1 MTTSIQSGTAADL
14 ALMEMPIPRL
24 FWRYAVPT
32 IAAMLATGIY
42 VTIDGMFIGH
52 YLGADGLAGITL
64 AYPVGAIL
72 YALGTLIGM
81 GGAAQVSLLLGQ
93 GKVTDARQVV
103 GNSFTLAL
111 ICGVTLAIAGT
122 LLSEPILQLLG
133 ANGQVLA
140 YARNYLFW
148 YFALGTLPILATT
161 FAAMLRNDGH
171 PGTVTLILIFGGI
184 LNTFLD
190 WLFIVVL
197 PFGLAGAAIATMLSH
212 GMTAAFC
219 LRHFFCSRTRLQL
232 NLQQMRLH
240 WHHVKGI
247 CRLGLSSMLMSLYL
261 SVVLTLHN
269 IAILWQGT
277 ELHLAAYGVIGYTEA
292 MFYLIFEGIALGT
305 QPILSFNTGA
315 RQPQRVRQAAKL
327 AFTVTLVT
335 ALIGWLIVYG
345 KPQWM
350 LWLFAGD
357 NPQLA
362 PVAIAGMHLYFWGLP
377 FEGMV
382 LVGASLFQAINRPKE
397 AAMLTGSKI
406 LLVASLLWLLG
417 ALLGITGVWISLSC
431 CSSLLC
437 VWMFRTLKRLDKASN

>member
-1 MTTSIQSGTAADL
+1 MGSTENRGAAADL
-14 ALMEMPIPRL
+14 ALLQAPVGKL

-32 IAAMLATGIY
+32 IASMLATGIY

-72 YALGTLIGM
+72 YAVGTLIGM
-81 GGAAQVSLLLGQ
+81 GGAALVSLLLGQ
-93 GKVTDARQVV
+93 GKVTEARQVV

-111 ICGVTLAIAGT
+111 LCGITLAVIGSAG
-122 LLSEPILQLLG
+122 SESALRLLG
-133 ANGQVLA
+133 ADGAVLA
-140 YARNYLFW
+140 YARDYLFW

-161 FAAMLRNDGH
+161 FTAMLRNDGH
-171 PGTVTLILIFGGI
+171 PGTVTLILILGGV
-184 LNTFLD
+184 LNTLLD
-190 WLFIVVL
+190 WLLIVVL

-212 GMTAAFC
+212 GVTAALC
-219 LRHFFCSRTRLQL
+219 LRHFFSDRTRLQL
-232 NLQQMRLH
+232 SLRQMQ
-240 WHHVKGI
+240 WQWPHVRGI
-247 CRLGLSSMLMSLYL
+247 GRLGLSSMLMSLYL

-269 IAILWQGT
+269 IALLWQGN

-315 RQPQRVRQAAKL
+315 RQLQRVRQAAKL
-327 AFTVTLVT
+327 AFSVTIAT
-335 ALIGWLIVYG
+335 ALLGWLLIYG
-345 KPQWM
+345 RPQWM

-362 PVAIAGMHLYFWGLP
+362 PVAIEGMYLYFWGLP
-377 FEGMV
+377 LEGMV

-397 AAMLTGSKI
+397 AAMLTGAKI
-406 LLVASLLWLLG
+406 VLVALLLWLLG
-417 ALLGITGVWISLSC
+417 GLFGVRGVWVSLSC
-431 CSSLLC
+431 CSTLLWL
-437 VWMFRTLKRLDKASN
+437 WMCHTLKRLNNAP

>member
-1 MTTSIQSGTAADL
+1 MGGSIKMETEADL
-14 ALMEMPIPRL
+14 ALLQAPVPKL
-24 FWRYAVPT
+24 FWRYTVPT
-32 IAAMLATGIY
+32 IASMLATGIY

-64 AYPVGAIL
+64 AYPVGAVL

-81 GGAAQVSLLLGQ
+81 GGAALVSLLLGQ
-93 GKVTDARQVV
+93 GKVAEARQVV
-103 GNSFTLAL
+103 ANSFTLAL
-111 ICGVTLAIAGT
+111 LCGAVLAVVGSAG
-122 LLSEPILQLLG
+122 SEAVLRLLG
-133 ANGQVLA
+133 AEDQVLA
-140 YARNYLFW
+140 YASDYLFW
-148 YFALGTLPILATT
+148 YFVLGTLPILATT
-161 FAAMLRNDGH
+161 FTAMLRNDGH
-171 PGTVTLILIFGGI
+171 PGTVTLILILGGV
-184 LNTFLD
+184 LNTLLD
-190 WLFIVVL
+190 WLLIVVL

-212 GMTAAFC
+212 GVTAALC
-219 LRHFFCSRTRLQL
+219 LRHFFSSRTRLQL
-232 NLQQMRLH
+232 HLGQLQLRWQ
-240 WHHVKGI
+240 HVRGI

-269 IAILWQGT
+269 IALLWQGN

-327 AFTVTLVT
+327 AFSVTITT
-335 ALIGWLIVYG
+335 ALLGWLLIYG
-345 KPQWM
+345 RPQWM

-362 PVAIAGMHLYFWGLP
+362 PVAIEGMYLYFWGLP
-377 FEGMV
+377 LEGMV

-406 LLVASLLWLLG
+406 LLVAVLLWVLG
-417 ALLGITGVWISLSC
+417 GLFGVNGVWLSLSC
-431 CSSLLC
+431 CSTLLWL
-437 VWMFRTLKRLDKASN
+437 WMVRTLKRLDNAIK